1 MRRKDREITDIS
13 EILNIIKKCD
23 TIRLAF
29 FDDEYPYIIPMNFGI
44 SCEEDKISF
53 YFHSASEGTKLDLL
67 KKCNKVG
74 FELDCEHKLI
84 KGEKACDYTME
95 FESVCGNGTI
105 SIVSDEEKKLALD
118 FIMKQYENKDSFN
131 YDEKYINLVTILK
144 LSVDNI
150 TGKRLKRN

>member
-53 YFHSASEGTKLDLL
+53 YLHSASEGTKLDLL
-67 KKCNKVG
+67 KKCSKVG

-84 KGEKACDYTME
+84 KGDKACDYTME

-105 SIVSDEEKKLALD
+105 SILSDEEKKLALD